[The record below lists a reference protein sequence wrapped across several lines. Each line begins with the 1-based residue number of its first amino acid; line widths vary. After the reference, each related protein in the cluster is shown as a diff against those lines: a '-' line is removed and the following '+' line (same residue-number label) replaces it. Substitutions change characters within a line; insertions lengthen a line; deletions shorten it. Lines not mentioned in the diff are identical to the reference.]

1 MGLFKTTTILV
12 IFSVLI
18 YADLPVKKTGQTVSY
33 MTGDDGYYTY
43 GQDRSYI
50 DNADGT
56 VSDTMFDLLWQNNY
70 NDNKGYANNGTIPD
84 LDQTRASEYC
94 GNINLTGFKD
104 WRLPTMRELASL
116 VDYSVAR
123 PNPTID
129 PIFITTTRKGGMYW
143 TDTTYAPNT
152 TKAWFVRF
160 GANGVN
166 RRPKS
171 NTYSVR
177 CVRNE
182 SPKRVVSTVTAGKT
196 GLIWQDDYSDNGGNI
211 KMSSWNNAISY
222 CNNLDALGYD
232 DWRLPNVNELV
243 SITDI
248 AKGTE
253 PKTGGGKERAIS
265 TIFDHSLFSHLTN
278 SPWFWSSTTN
288 ASSTAKAWGVCFL
301 DGHISPHD
309 KKETRRYVRCV
320 RSAERNPASTAN
332 VRPNMKRHSEYI
344 KNPFE

>member
-1 MGLFKTTTILV
+1 MDLFKTTTILV
-12 IFSVLI
+12 ILSVLT

-56 VSDTMFDLLWQNNY
+56 VSDTMLNLIWQNDY
-70 NDNKGYANNGTIPD
+70 GDNKNYANNGTIPD
-84 LDQTRASEYC
+84 LDQTRALEYC
-94 GNINLTGFKD
+94 RDINLSGFTD

-123 PNPTID
+123 PKPTIN
-129 PIFITTTRKGGMYW
+129 PIFITTTSKEGMYW

-152 TKAWFVRF
+152 TKSWFVRF

-177 CVRNE
+177 CVRDE
-182 SPKRVVSTVTAGKT
+182 SSNYKYVSAGDTVTEGKID
-196 GLIWQDDYSDNGGNI
+196 LIWQDAYSDNGGHI

-222 CNNLDALGYD
+222 CNNLDILGYD
-232 DWRLPNVNELV
+232 DWRLPNINELA

-248 AKGTE
+248 TKGTE
-253 PKTGGGKERAIS
+253 PKTGGGKARAIS
-265 TIFDHSLFSHLTN
+265 TDFDHSLFSYQKK

-288 ASSTAKAWGVCFL
+288 ATSPKKAWGVCFF
-301 DGHISPHD
+301 DGHISPHN
-309 KKETRRYVRCV
+309 KIEANRYVRCV
-320 RSAERNPASTAN
+320 RSIG
-332 VRPNMKRHSEYI
+332 K
-344 KNPFE
+344 